1 MLTPQFATFRRFVL
15 TGSIAA
21 VTATGAWYGA
31 GLKMK
36 QDINQE
42 KQKAAIATPLD
53 QITEL
58 ETYRANLM
66 QKKIMLDK
74 KIQEL
79 EVKKRKEERRKIKEL
94 KRLEKEKAEQAG
106 KGE

>member
-1 MLTPQFATFRRFVL
+1 LLQV
-15 TGSIAA
+15 
-21 VTATGAWYGA
+21 
-31 GLKMK
+31 
-36 QDINQE
+36 
-42 KQKAAIATPLD
+42 KQKAAVATPLQ

-74 KIQEL
+74 KIEEL
-79 EVKKRKEERRKIKEL
+79 EVKKRKEERRRIKEL
-94 KRLEKEKAEQAG
+94 RRLEKEKAE